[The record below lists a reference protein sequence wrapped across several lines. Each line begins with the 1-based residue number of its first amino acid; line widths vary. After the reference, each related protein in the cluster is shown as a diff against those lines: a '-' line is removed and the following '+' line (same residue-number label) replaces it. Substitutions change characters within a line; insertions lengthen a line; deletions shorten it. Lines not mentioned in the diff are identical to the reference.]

1 MKLNNR
7 LRVLRAEKAIS
18 QQLLA
23 YEVGISRQTVNSIER
38 GKFNPSVKTALKMA
52 AYFGVAVEDTFQLEE
67 EEEKNDESKR

>member
-23 YEVGISRQTVNSIER
+23 DEVGISRQTVNSIER
-38 GKFNPSVKTALKMA
+38 GKFNPSVSTALKMA
-52 AYFGVAVEDTFQLEE
+52 RYFLVTVEEAFQLK
-67 EEEKNDESKR
+67 EEEKNE

>member
-18 QQLLA
+18 QQVLA
-23 YEVGISRQTVNSIER
+23 DEVGISRQTVNSIER
-38 GKFNPSVKTALKMA
+38 GKFNPSVATALKMA
-52 AYFGVAVEDTFQLEE
+52 RYFGVAVEDAFQLE